1 MDDWAEAAAMGQLPA
16 SVPHTAAEAKEQG
29 WSALMLAAT
38 WGHAGWC
45 AQLLTHQPQQQVQ
58 AVSKGGY
65 TALELA
71 CEHDHVQC
79 IKVLL
84 ANKAPLLPLF
94 IEFGV
99 AAKLSTI
106 LQDMAQTVLAP
117 DLLHQAIVAEIQ
129 GLHAAPG
136 PPTYV

>member
-1 MDDWAEAAAMGQLPA
+1 M
-16 SVPHTAAEAKEQG
+16 
-29 WSALMLAAT
+29 MLAAT
-38 WGHAGWC
+38 WGHAEWC
-45 AQLLTHQPQQQVQ
+45 SQLLTHLPQQQVQ
-58 AVSKGGY
+58 AVNNDGV

-84 ANKAPLLPLF
+84 ANKAPLLSLF
-94 IEFGV
+94 IEFSV

-129 GLHAAPG
+129 GLHAPG
-136 PPTYV
+136 GPRDT

>member
-1 MDDWAEAAAMGQLPA
+1 
-16 SVPHTAAEAKEQG
+16 
-29 WSALMLAAT
+29 MLAAT

-84 ANKAPLLPLF
+84 ANKAPLLSLF
-94 IEFGV
+94 IEFSV

-117 DLLHQAIVAEIQ
+117 DRPTCCTRPFWLRSRDPGSRGCMLHLARVTRRQLDGVLWVTGDRVPCQQARA
-129 GLHAAPG
+129 
-136 PPTYV
+136 